1 MINTKED
8 FKALVESIE
17 KESWY
22 KQPLG
27 FGIARVSR
35 GVLNP
40 KLILEAT
47 FPVVNWNENHKSAAV
62 FLAALKQSG
71 QNVDCTKSEAVFDM
85 GDGFLGYCI
94 EAFKPFY
101 EEKELHKN
109 LQVISTLATLPI
121 DSGLSADDFKVVF
134 IFKDEKPQSVEAT
147 YLKLYAK

>member
-71 QNVDCTKSEAVFDM
+71 NNVDCTKSVIDDLRERKLIDI
-85 GDGFLGYCI
+85 DD
-94 EAFKPFY
+94 
-101 EEKELHKN
+101 ELIKKY
-109 LQVISTLATLPI
+109 Q
-121 DSGLSADDFKVVF
+121 
-134 IFKDEKPQSVEAT
+134 
-147 YLKLYAK
+147 LY